1 MNKNRLHN
9 IKENRH
15 ILKCCVESILLCG
28 RQCIALR
35 GDVEKLEKSVNP
47 GSFLAILTNHYPV
60 LKAHLDNPR
69 LKNATYISPDIQN
82 QIIDVIGKMII
93 QNSILVDEVTSH
105 NQELMPLVIRFV
117 DRNCNIREEFVKFS
131 SLTRL
136 TGKAIVSVV
145 VSDLEGLGLDI
156 CHIRGLGYNGASNM
170 SSSRIGL
177 QACIREKAPLAVYTH
192 CSGHCLN
199 LVISHSCNIP
209 VVTNA
214 LDKVQSAFRFFHYSP
229 KRSKILQQIVSCNIA
244 EATKRKPLLE
254 LCKTQGIQ
262 LISTSTSVSNLWSSL
277 LKSLVLDNTRIFCQM
292 TLLMLPG
299 ILNQKTKPTLCYTPL
314 QS

>member
-1 MNKNRLHN
+1 MVVKDRNKYEILVNGPFQNWIKVNKVVGGHASNQYHVNAVADATAFIHSVECPEERVDVRMNKNRLQN

-47 GSFLAILTNHYPV
+47 GNFLAILRLLSNHDPV
-60 LKAHLDNPR
+60 LKAHLENPR

-82 QIIDVIGKMII
+82 QIIDAIGKMII
-93 QNSILVDEVTSH
+93 QKDIINEILHARYYSILVDEVTSH

-117 DRNCNIREEFVKFS
+117 DRNCNIREEFLKFS

-136 TGKAIVSVV
+136 TGKAIASVV

-156 CHIRGLGYNGASNM
+156 CRIRGQGYDGASNM

-177 QACIREKAPLAVYTH
+177 QACIREKAPLAVYT
-192 CSGHCLN
+192 LQW
-199 LVISHSCNIP
+199 
-209 VVTNA
+209 A
-214 LDKVQSAFRFFHYSP
+214 LP
-229 KRSKILQQIVSCNIA
+229 
-244 EATKRKPLLE
+244 
-254 LCKTQGIQ
+254 
-262 LISTSTSVSNLWSSL
+262 
-277 LKSLVLDNTRIFCQM
+277 
-292 TLLMLPG
+292 
-299 ILNQKTKPTLCYTPL
+299 
-314 QS
+314 